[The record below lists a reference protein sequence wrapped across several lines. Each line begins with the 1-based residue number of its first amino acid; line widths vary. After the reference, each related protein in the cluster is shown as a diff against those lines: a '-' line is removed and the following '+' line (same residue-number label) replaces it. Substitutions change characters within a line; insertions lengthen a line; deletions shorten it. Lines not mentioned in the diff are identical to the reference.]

1 MDSEVEKVSVIDE
14 MEDSKGTRLPKHSRV
29 NEHMNSVSGTVKEH
43 RTCMGLSQRG
53 FHCSEWKLLQVPNP
67 NLDEI

>member
-14 MEDSKGTRLPKHSRV
+14 MEDSKGIRLPKHSRV
-29 NEHMNSVSGTVKEH
+29 NEHRNSVSGTVKEH
-43 RTCMGLSQRG
+43 RACMGLGQRG
-53 FHCSEWKLLQVPNP
+53 FNCSEWELLQVPIL